1 MSLKKRYI
9 SYNFNIFDEIKP
21 IYFTIMTH
29 FRRSFQCVNCE
40 NCNEKISLLSVLKQ
54 EEMTIVNDK
63 RFEVRFKAGENII
76 KQGTASANLAFL
88 TTGLAK
94 EYIEGY
100 DNRDLILEIVQPWH
114 LFGGPGIYVDMR
126 YHYSVAALEDS
137 TACFI
142 DTVNFK
148 KLIRLNVDFA
158 EEFIKY
164 CNTCSTNTFERF
176 LSLTQKQM
184 HGRIADV
191 LIYLSETI
199 YKNLSFDLSMSRQE
213 IADFSG
219 MSKDSAIRILKELEN
234 EHIIDANGKKIS
246 ILKMNLLKE
255 ISVKG

>member
-1 MSLKKRYI
+1 
-9 SYNFNIFDEIKP
+9 
-21 IYFTIMTH
+21 MTH
-29 FRRSFQCVNCE
+29 FRRSFQCVNCV
-40 NCNEKISLLSVLKQ
+40 NCNEKIALLSVLKQ
-54 EEMTIVNDK
+54 EEMAIVNDK

-100 DNRDLILEIVQPWH
+100 DNRDLILELVQPWQ

-137 TACFI
+137 TACFL
-142 DTVNFK
+142 DTVNFR
-148 KLIRLNVDFA
+148 KLIRMNADFA
-158 EEFIKY
+158 EEYIKY
-164 CNTCSTNTFERF
+164 CSACNTNTFERF

-191 LIYLSETI
+191 LIYLADTI

-234 EHIIDANGKKIS
+234 ELIIQANGKKIS